1 MESIAVLSIN
11 GHTNYFKNNFTPK
24 QKNQIENIAKQIPS
38 SKKSQTERRI
48 SVKLTKIRRSDIFHL
63 INPLISCNVIKT
75 MKFLQRVLSYFS
87 LKHHEIAEIK
97 KKICKFET

>member
-1 MESIAVLSIN
+1 MIHVHAEVVKSI
-11 GHTNYFKNNFTPK
+11 
-24 QKNQIENIAKQIPS
+24 
-38 SKKSQTERRI
+38 KSVVADRIFGRI

-75 MKFLQRVLSYFS
+75 MKFLQRVLSYFG

-97 KKICKFET
+97 KKICKFKT

>member
-1 MESIAVLSIN
+1 MIHVRAEVVKSI
-11 GHTNYFKNNFTPK
+11 
-24 QKNQIENIAKQIPS
+24 
-38 SKKSQTERRI
+38 KSVVADRIFGRI

-87 LKHHEIAEIK
+87 LKYHEIAEIK

>member
-1 MESIAVLSIN
+1 MNEPYQRETKKIGRNDPCPCEVVKSIKSAVAGRIF
-11 GHTNYFKNNFTPK
+11 G
-24 QKNQIENIAKQIPS
+24 
-38 SKKSQTERRI
+38 RI